1 MTPGRVPLDF
11 AALARPVAL
20 ALLGEPNPRMSTG
33 AELRYG
39 EHGRLKVTIAGERA
53 GQWYDF
59 RDGRGG
65 GVLDLV
71 IHAGEAS
78 GRTAAARWLESQ
90 GFADPVR
97 ARESVSEHHPATR
110 RDGGAGEG
118 RTAAHG
124 RPRQASRRD
133 CARRLWE
140 STRPI
145 AGTVAAAYLDARG
158 AGHVAGTAALRFHPA
173 LTHRTA
179 PGRFPCLVAGV
190 QDVAGRFMGIQR
202 TYLDGSRKAAVDPV
216 RASLGSL
223 AGGAVRILEP
233 AGDALLLGEGI
244 ESTTAAVR
252 ILDWPGGAWAT
263 LGTSGLCAV
272 VLAASVRRVVVAA
285 DRDAGGLRAASAL
298 AERLESEGRRVTIE
312 VPPCGDFADWQG
324 ESA

>member
-20 ALLGEPNPRMSTG
+20 ALLGDPNPRMSTA

-39 EHGRLKVTIAGERA
+39 EHGRLSVRLAGERA

-78 GRTAAARWLESQ
+78 DRATAARWLESQ
-90 GFADPVR
+90 GFADPLR
-97 ARESVSEHHPATR
+97 RPERHGERGPGATAC
-110 RDGGAGEG
+110 GAGEG
-118 RTAAHG
+118 QTAAHG
-124 RPRQASRRD
+124 HPWQASRRD
-133 CARRLWE
+133 SARRLWE
-140 STRPI
+140 STRPL

-158 AGHVAGTAALRFHPA
+158 VGHVARAPALRFHPGI
-173 LTHRTA
+173 THPSV
-179 PGRFPCLVAGV
+179 PGRFPALVAGV
-190 QDVAGRFMGIQR
+190 QDAAGDFMGIQR
-202 TYLDGSRKAAVDPV
+202 CYLDGARKAELDPV

-244 ESTTAAVR
+244 ESTAAAVR
-252 ILDWPGGAWAT
+252 VLDWPGGAWAT
-263 LGTSGLCAV
+263 LGTSGLRAV
-272 VLAASVRRVVVAA
+272 VLPESVRRVVIAT
-285 DRDAGGLRAASAL
+285 DRDAGGLRAAAAL

-324 ESA
+324 EAA

>member
-39 EHGRLKVTIAGERA
+39 EHGRLSVRLAGERA

-78 GRTAAARWLESQ
+78 DRAAARWLESQ

-97 ARESVSEHHPATR
+97 ARESVSERHPARR
-110 RDGGAGEG
+110 RDGAREG

-124 RPRQASRRD
+124 

-140 STRPI
+140 STRPV

-158 AGHVAGTAALRFHPA
+158 VGHVAGAPALRFHPSI
-173 LTHRTA
+173 THPSV
-179 PGRFPCLVAGV
+179 PGRFPALVAGV
-190 QDVAGRFMGIQR
+190 QGADGRFVGIQR
-202 TYLDGSRKAAVDPV
+202 TYLDGACKAELDPV

-244 ESTTAAVR
+244 ESTAAAVR
-252 ILDWPGGAWAT
+252 VLGWPGGAWAT
-263 LGTSGLCAV
+263 LGTSGLRAV
-272 VLAASVRRVVVAA
+272 VLPESVRRVVLAA
-285 DRDAGGLRAASAL
+285 DRDAGGLRAAAAL
-298 AERLESEGRRVTIE
+298 AERLESEGRTVTIE
-312 VPPCGDFADWQG
+312 APPCGDFADWQG
-324 ESA
+324 EAA

>member
-20 ALLGEPNPRMSTG
+20 ALLGDPNSRMSTA

-39 EHGRLKVTIAGERA
+39 EHGRLSVRLAGERA

-78 GRTAAARWLESQ
+78 DRATAARWLVSQ

-97 ARESVSEHHPATR
+97 ARESVSERHPARR
-110 RDGGAGEG
+110 RDDAGEG
-118 RTAAHG
+118 RTAAHW
-124 RPRQASRRD
+124 RPWQASRRD

-140 STRPI
+140 STRPL
-145 AGTVAAAYLDARG
+145 AGSPADRYLRARGVGHVAAA
-158 AGHVAGTAALRFHPA
+158 VALRFHPSIA
-173 LTHRTA
+173 HPSV
-179 PGRFPCLVAGV
+179 PGRFPALVAGV
-190 QDVAGRFMGIQR
+190 QDAAGDFMGIQR
-202 TYLDGSRKAAVDPV
+202 CYLDGARKAAFDPV

-244 ESTTAAVR
+244 ESTAAAVWV
-252 ILDWPGGAWAT
+252 LDWPGGAWAT
-263 LGTSGLCAV
+263 LGTSGLRAV
-272 VLAASVRRVVVAA
+272 VLPESVRRVVIAA
-285 DRDAGGLRAASAL
+285 DRDAGGLRAAAAL

-312 VPPCGDFADWQG
+312 APPCGDFADWQG
-324 ESA
+324 EGA